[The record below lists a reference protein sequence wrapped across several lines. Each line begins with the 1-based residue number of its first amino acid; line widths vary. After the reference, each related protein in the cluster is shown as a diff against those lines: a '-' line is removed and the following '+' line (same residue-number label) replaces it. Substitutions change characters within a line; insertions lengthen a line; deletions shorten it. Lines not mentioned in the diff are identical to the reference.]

1 MQLKKCHYAV
11 IGGDLRQVYLSREL
25 LAEQNYVCHYAL
37 CQPIESLQ
45 LPYDM
50 FLSVSAASLEDAVEN
65 ADYLICPVPLS
76 KDGLFLNQNTE
87 TENISLQKLLSLL
100 KPGQLFCA
108 GCIPEHFLKAASR
121 QGVFVHDFM
130 QDEALAYF
138 NSIATAEGIIC
149 EAIKNSP
156 LNLRRSRCAVLGYGK
171 CGKTIANYLK
181 GMFCHVTV
189 VMRSERK
196 LAEGAV
202 MMDEAMD
209 FEAFANRIEEYD
221 FIFNTIPQVLLT
233 RKVLEKVKSSA
244 LILDIASF
252 PGGVDFAAAKE
263 LGIKAVF
270 APGLPGKYA
279 PCSSAK
285 ALKASMNKAKKN
297 LEKE

>member
-1 MQLKKCHYAV
+1 MQLKKYPYAV
-11 IGGDLRQVYLSREL
+11 IGGDLRQVYLAKEL
-25 LAEQNYVCHYAL
+25 LMEQNYVCHYAL
-37 CQPIESLQ
+37 CQPIEL
-45 LPYDM
+45 
-50 FLSVSAASLEDAVEN
+50 LSGAVLADSLEEALEN
-65 ADYLICPVPLS
+65 ADNILCPIPLT

-87 TENISLQKLLSLL
+87 KENISIQKLLSHL

-108 GCIPEHFLKAASR
+108 GCIPENFSKAASR
-121 QGVFVHDFM
+121 QGVFIYDYM
-130 QDEALAYF
+130 KDDALACF

-156 LNLRRSRCAVLGYGK
+156 LNLRRSKCAVLGYGK
-171 CGKTIANYLK
+171 CGKTLANYLK

-209 FEAFANRIEEYD
+209 FAAFASRIGEYD
-221 FIFNTIPQVLLT
+221 FIFNTIPEVMLTENVL
-233 RKVLEKVKSSA
+233 VGVKSSA
-244 LILDIASF
+244 LILDIASA

-263 LGIKAVF
+263 MGIKAVF

-279 PCSSAK
+279 PASSAK
-285 ALKASMNKAKKN
+285 ALKASVHKAKKN
-297 LEKE
+297 LERE